1 MWGRVPPHGVEP
13 LSMGLSPTAVGLSPR
28 SVGPSPL
35 PLSFG
40 GRGCPPGAPGPRPD
54 LLLSPATAR
63 RCRRPS
69 WAHLW
74 GWSPPSA
81 AASWGGCPSPSPGP
95 TAAPSTAGRA
105 WRPCPTSDP
114 HRPPATS
121 SSLLPRAGE
130 RLVGPGAAPRPPH
143 GVLLPLSSHRGG
155 TWGGGATCGAR
166 SCPITTSCPSAATA
180 GGFGVGRGRLV
191 GPGAAPLTEPPP
203 PPSPAAP

>member
-1 MWGRVPPHGVEP
+1 
-13 LSMGLSPTAVGLSPR
+13 MGL
-28 SVGPSPL
+28 SPL

-114 HRPPATS
+114 HRPTDT
-121 SSLLPRAGE
+121 SSLLPPGRGE
-130 RLVGPGAAPRPPH
+130 RLVGPGPAPRPPH
-143 GVLLPLSSHRGG
+143 GVLFPLSGHGGGDVGWGNDLWGPELPHNHLFPLSSHRGG
-155 TWGGGATCGAR
+155 GIWGGEGATCGAR
-166 SCPITTSCPSAATA
+166 SRPTDRDAAA
-180 GGFGVGRGRLV
+180 
-191 GPGAAPLTEPPP
+191 AAPL
-203 PPSPAAP
+203 PAAP